1 MEERNLKTKL
11 IVLLVGMALLVGV
24 LSGCTETTTNVAPV
38 ALITCV
44 TTGVVGADIEFG
56 SISTDADGTVA
67 SWSWSIDAGD
77 EAGTEETFTTSFAAS
92 GTYTVS
98 LTVTDDD
105 GEDSLLVVK
114 LLLQTHQ

>member
-1 MEERNLKTKL
+1 LKTKL
-11 IVLLVGMALLVGV
+11 IVLLVGMALLVGI

-67 SWSWSIDAGD
+67 SWSWSIGAGD
-77 EAGTEETFTTSFAAS
+77 E
-92 GTYTVS
+92 V
-98 LTVTDDD
+98 VTKL
-105 GEDSLLVVK
+105 EQKKPLRHHLLPQEHIQY
-114 LLLQTHQ
+114 L